1 MCTHVQIG
9 TYVHW
14 CSHTH
19 TPSCTSAFKYTARV
33 PFCTH
38 VLAHRPWWS
47 CSWSL
52 ARQASWEP
60 ERELGP
66 STGASK
72 EAGLQ
77 EMGVVEAKPCL
88 PGFIKRAVMNPLG
101 RSSPHAH
108 HSRSLLVQREAF
120 DSHRQ
125 LSDGTKSLHTPLF
138 LRPPS
143 LCPHIFALPSSLRLS
158 PPPQPSPLPL
168 YEKYNSQ
175 RGPLPLVGFS
185 HGEKRIAILWARPAK
200 GRGEK
205 KERFALLIEARRQG
219 GEGRKGGCGERKCK
233 QEQALAGQRHGT

>member
-1 MCTHVQIG
+1 MFTG
-9 TYVHW
+9 A
-14 CSHTH
+14 HTH
-19 TPSCTSAFKYTARV
+19 TNTHTLLHLCIQIHCTGALRHSCLGTWTLVVMF
-33 PFCTH
+33 P
-38 VLAHRPWWS
+38 
-47 CSWSL
+47 
-52 ARQASWEP
+52 EP
-60 ERELGP
+60 CPPGQLGTREGVGP

-88 PGFIKRAVMNPLG
+88 PRFIKRAVMNPLG

-125 LSDGTKSLHTPLF
+125 LSDGTKSLHTLLF
-138 LRPPS
+138 LLPPSLS
-143 LCPHIFALPSSLRLS
+143 LCPHIFALPPSLRLS

-175 RGPLPLVGFS
+175 RGPLPWVGFS
-185 HGEKRIAILWARPAK
+185 HGEKRIEILWARPAK

-205 KERFALLIEARRQG
+205 KERFALLIEAKRQG
-219 GEGRKGGCGERKCK
+219 GEGRTGGCRERK
-233 QEQALAGQRHGT
+233 